1 MDNNTNKISGKSGD
15 ISSESKPDKK
25 RKMLIAVVI
34 SIAVMTILLFL
45 NNFDWDK
52 LALSTIST
60 KKTLERNFVFAAPDY
75 EADIFTDPQ
84 YLDKNRYISY
94 TDGAESS
101 LITDENYSMYGEPL
115 VLFAEYFDAARH
127 GDAGRLNALFTD
139 EYWKEHDKY
148 SDFTMQRIYNIEITL
163 LSDAAINDGDY
174 KGYRRRTYDISYMI
188 MKNDGLFRSDM
199 SSDSAVPLVFEL
211 LTYGD
216 STKINS
222 ITAYNYIVY
231 D

>member
-1 MDNNTNKISGKSGD
+1 
-15 ISSESKPDKK
+15 
-25 RKMLIAVVI
+25 
-34 SIAVMTILLFL
+34 
-45 NNFDWDK
+45 
-52 LALSTIST
+52 
-60 KKTLERNFVFAAPDY
+60 
-75 EADIFTDPQ
+75 
-84 YLDKNRYISY
+84 
-94 TDGAESS
+94 
-101 LITDENYSMYGEPL
+101 MYGEPL
-115 VLFAEYFDAARH
+115 VLFAEYFDSARH